1 MTWAALKCESFV
13 FDTPDEYGDV
23 LKMAAKRYLPPDP
36 SPEGVTLL
44 LAHGAGF
51 RECSSRE
58 AIFPSDPGQTR
69 NTGSLFWNGSAH
81 SSLARTRHVEFARR
95 GPLTGRVMGILLC

>member
-1 MTWAALKCESFV
+1 MTSATIKHELFV
-13 FDTPDEYGDV
+13 FDTPDEHGHGDV

-51 RECSSRE
+51 RECTVYE
-58 AIFPSDPGQTR
+58 
-69 NTGSLFWNGSAH
+69 
-81 SSLARTRHVEFARR
+81 RR
-95 GPLTGRVMGILLC
+95 LLSEMR

>member
-1 MTWAALKCESFV
+1 MTSATLQHELFV
-13 FDTPDEYGDV
+13 FDTQDEHGNGST

-51 RECSSRE
+51 RECIVYER
-58 AIFPSDPGQTR
+58 R
-69 NTGSLFWNGSAH
+69 LFS
-81 SSLARTRHVEFARR
+81 E
-95 GPLTGRVMGILLC
+95 MG